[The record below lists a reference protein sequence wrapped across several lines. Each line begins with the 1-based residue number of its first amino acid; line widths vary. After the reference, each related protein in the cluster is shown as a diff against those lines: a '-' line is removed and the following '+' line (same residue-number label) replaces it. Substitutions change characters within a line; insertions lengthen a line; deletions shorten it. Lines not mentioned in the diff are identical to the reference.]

1 MRVTVREA
9 AALLNAREEKVY
21 AWIESGHLP
30 AYRIDDQ
37 YRINRSEL
45 LEWAT
50 ERNLPVAPA
59 LFHEGDEDERVPS
72 AAESLERGGV
82 FHDVGGT
89 TREDVLRSILALLKL
104 EDEGDRETLLQ
115 LLLARDVA
123 AVVPVGDGIA
133 IPHVRNPIALST
145 DEPSLTLCFLR
156 QPVDFAAP
164 DGQPVF
170 ALFFLVS
177 PTTRVHLQMLAK
189 IAYLLRD
196 PAFRAAIRGREPAAR
211 LIEIARNVEGAAA

>member
-9 AALLNAREEKVY
+9 AAFLNAGEAKVY
-21 AWIESGHLP
+21 AWIESGDLP
-30 AYRIDDQ
+30 AYRINDQ

-50 ERNLPVAPA
+50 ERNIPVAPA
-59 LFHEGDEDERVPS
+59 LFHEAKEDERIPS

-89 TREDVLRSILALLKL
+89 TREEVLRSIIVLLKL

-115 LLLARDVA
+115 LLLARDTA
-123 AVVPVGDGIA
+123 AVVAVGDGIA

-156 QPVDFAAP
+156 EPVDFAAP
-164 DGQPVF
+164 DGKPVF

-189 IAYLLRD
+189 IAHLLRD
-196 PAFRAAIRGREPAAR
+196 PAFREAIRGRAPAAR
-211 LIEIARNVEGAAA
+211 VIEVARNVEGASA

>member
-9 AALLNAREEKVY
+9 AALLNAPEGKVY
-21 AWIESGHLP
+21 AWIESGDLP
-30 AYRIDDQ
+30 AYRINDQ

-50 ERNLPVAPA
+50 SRKLSVDPA
-59 LFHEGDEDERVPS
+59 LFHGEDEDERIPS
-72 AAESLERGGV
+72 VAESLERGGV
-82 FHDVGGT
+82 FHDVAGA
-89 TREDVLRSILALLKL
+89 TREEALRSIIALLKL
-104 EDEGDRETLLQ
+104 DDEGDREALLH
-115 LLLARDVA
+115 LLLARDAA

-145 DEPSLTLCFLR
+145 DEPSLSLTFLR
-156 QPVDFAAP
+156 QPVDFNAP
-164 DGQPVF
+164 DGRPVF

-189 IAYLLRD
+189 IAFLLRD
-196 PAFRAAIRGREPAAR
+196 PGFREAIRGHESAAR
-211 LIEIARNVEGAAA
+211 LIATARSLEEAEA

>member
-1 MRVTVREA
+1 VRVTVREA
-9 AALLNAREEKVY
+9 AALLNAPESKVY
-21 AWIESGHLP
+21 AWIDSGDLP
-30 AYRIDDQ
+30 AYRINDQ

-50 ERNLPVAPA
+50 ERSIPVAPA
-59 LFHEGDEDERVPS
+59 LFHEAEEDERIPS
-72 AAESLERGGV
+72 VAESLERGGI
-82 FHDVGGT
+82 FHDVGGA
-89 TREDVLRSILALLKL
+89 TRQEVLRSIIALLKL
-104 EDEGDRETLLQ
+104 EDEGDRETLLH
-115 LLLARDVA
+115 LLLARDA
-123 AVVPVGDGIA
+123 GAVVPIGEGIA

-177 PTTRVHLQMLAK
+177 PTTRAHLQMLAK
-189 IAYLLRD
+189 IAYVLRQ
-196 PAFRAAIRGREPAAR
+196 PAFREAIRSRAPAPR
-211 LIEIARNVEGAAA
+211 LLEVARNVEGAAA

>member
-9 AALLNAREEKVY
+9 AVFLNAREAKVY
-21 AWIESGHLP
+21 EWIESGDLP
-30 AYRIDDQ
+30 ACRINDQ

-50 ERNLPVAPA
+50 ERNIPVAPA

-82 FHDVGGT
+82 FHGVGGT

-115 LLLARDVA
+115 LLLARDAA
-123 AVVPVGDGIA
+123 AVVPVGNGIA

-145 DEPSLTLCFLR
+145 GEPSLTLCFLER
-156 QPVDFAAP
+156 PVDFAAL

-196 PAFRAAIRGREPAAR
+196 TAFREAIRGREPAAR
-211 LIEIARNVEGAAA
+211 LIEIARNAEGAAA

>member
-9 AALLNAREEKVY
+9 ADLLNAPEAKIY
-21 AWIESGHLP
+21 AWIESGDLP
-30 AYRIDDQ
+30 AHRINDQ

-59 LFHEGDEDERVPS
+59 LFHEAEEDERIPS
-72 AAESLERGGV
+72 MAESLERGGV

-89 TREDVLRSILALLKL
+89 TREEVLRSIIALLKL

-115 LLLARDVA
+115 LLLARDAA
-123 AVVPVGDGIA
+123 AVVAVGDGIA
-133 IPHVRNPIALST
+133 IPHVRNPIALSS

-156 QPVDFAAP
+156 HPVAFEAP
-164 DGQPVF
+164 DGKPVF

-189 IAYLLRD
+189 IAFLLRD
-196 PAFRAAIRGREPAAR
+196 PAFREAIRSRAPAAR
-211 LIEIARNVEGAAA
+211 LIEVARNVEGAA

>member
-1 MRVTVREA
+1 VRVTIREA
-9 AALLNAREEKVY
+9 ARLLEATEAKVY
-21 AWIESGHLP
+21 AWIESGALP
-30 AYRIDDQ
+30 AYRINDQ

-50 ERNLPVAPA
+50 ARNLPVAPA
-59 LFHEGDEDERVPS
+59 LFHEAEENEHIPS

-82 FHDVGGT
+82 FHDVGGA
-89 TREDVLRSILALLKL
+89 TREEALRSIINLLKL
-104 EDEGDRETLLQ
+104 EDEGDREMLLQ
-115 LLLARDVA
+115 LLLARDAA
-123 AVVPVGDGIA
+123 AVVPVGEGIA
-133 IPHVRNPIALST
+133 IPHVRNPIALSA

-156 QPVDFAAP
+156 QPVDFGAP

-189 IAYLLRD
+189 VAWLLRT
-196 PAFRAAIRGREPAAR
+196 PAFREAIRGRGSAAQVMAA
-211 LIEIARNVEGAAA
+211 ARNVEGEPA

>member
-9 AALLNAREEKVY
+9 ATLLHAPEAKVY
-21 AWIESGHLP
+21 EWIESRDLP
-30 AYRIDDQ
+30 AYRINDQ

-50 ERNLPVAPA
+50 ARKLSIDPA
-59 LFHEGDEDERVPS
+59 LFRGEEENERIPS
-72 AAESLERGGV
+72 IAGSLERGGV
-82 FHDVGGT
+82 FHEVGGK
-89 TREDVLRSILALLKL
+89 TRAEALRSIIALLKL
-104 EDEGDRETLLQ
+104 DDEGDRETLLD
-115 LLLARDVA
+115 LLLARDAA

-133 IPHVRNPIALST
+133 IPHVRNPIALSM

-156 QPVDFAAP
+156 QPVDFGAP

-177 PTTRVHLQMLAK
+177 PTTRVHLQMLARVS
-189 IAYLLRD
+189 YLLRN
-196 PAFRAAIRGREPAAR
+196 PAFRDAIRGRESAAR
-211 LIEIARNVEGAAA
+211 LIDAARNIEKAA